1 VIRTVLLTLVV
12 CLANLAHAGME
23 FAAIAVPPAK
33 SHDIAANTRLLL
45 GAISAKSDTSL
56 YLDKSWDGISYL
68 LTGKHF
74 DTTTLVGQAILGG
87 TEIGEDMGYGP
98 MRVLTPEQVKA
109 ISAALNDIT
118 PDMLSKRY
126 DPAKMDREQIYPNIW
141 TREKEDGLKFLLDN
155 YAALQR
161 FYKRAA
167 DGDLAIV
174 LLIE

>member
-1 VIRTVLLTLVV
+1 MIRAILLTLIV
-12 CLANLAHAGME
+12 CLTNLAHAGME
-23 FAAIAVPPAK
+23 LAAIAVPPAK

-45 GAISAKSDTSL
+45 GAISAKNDTTL
-56 YLDKSWDGISYL
+56 YLDKAWDGINYL

-87 TEIGEDMGYGP
+87 DEIGEDMGYGP
-98 MRVLTPEQVKA
+98 MRVLAPEQVKA
-109 ISAALNDIT
+109 ISAALNDVT

-126 DPAKMDREQIYPNIW
+126 DPEKMDREQIYPNIW
-141 TREKEDGLKFLLDN
+141 TREKEEGLKYLLDN
-155 YAALQR
+155 YGALQR

-167 DGDLAIV
+167 DDNLAVV